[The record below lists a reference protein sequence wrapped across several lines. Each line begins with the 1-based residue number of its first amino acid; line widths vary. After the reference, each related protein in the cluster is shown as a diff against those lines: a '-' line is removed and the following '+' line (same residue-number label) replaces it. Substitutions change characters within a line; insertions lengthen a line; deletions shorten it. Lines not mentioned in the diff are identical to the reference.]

1 MRMSASVTFRLPD
14 GSTESLWAGDIVGRT
29 WSAALRLDDPEISEA
44 HAMVSL
50 RGEQLWLLA
59 LRRRLLVSGRPTDG
73 VILSPGLRVRLAPRV
88 ELEVLSVS
96 LPDTVLG
103 LAGPGM
109 PPLALPGGC
118 SLLVDPHPRLVPGV
132 VADSV
137 AQFWS
142 TEGRWRVRQDGRD
155 VDLVPGTVLQSPAG
169 PLQVV
174 EIALSHA
181 GQRPTRAGEGP
192 MRLIASFDTVQI
204 HRADG
209 GVVVL
214 AGQLARVVSELV
226 AVRQP
231 LAWEELA
238 RPHWPHIDDRDALRR
253 RWDGLLGRLRDR
265 LREEGLRTDLVAST
279 RVGLVELVL
288 REGDLV
294 EDRS

>member
-1 MRMSASVTFRLPD
+1 MSASATFRLPD
-14 GSTESLWAGDIVGRT
+14 GSAESLWAGDIIGRT

-59 LRRRLLVSGRPTDG
+59 LRRRFLVSGKPTDG
-73 VILSPGLRVRLAPRV
+73 VILSPGLRLRLAPQV
-88 ELEVLSVS
+88 ELVVLAVT
-96 LPDTVLG
+96 LPETVLG
-103 LAGPGM
+103 LAGAGM
-109 PPLALPGGC
+109 PPQALPGGC
-118 SLLVDPHPRLVPGV
+118 SLRVDPHPRLVPGFH
-132 VADSV
+132 ADAV

-142 TEGRWRVRQDGRD
+142 TEGRWRGRQEGRD
-155 VDLVPGTVLQSPAG
+155 FDLAPGTTVQSPAG

-192 MRLIASFDTVQI
+192 LRIVASYDTVQL
-204 HRADG
+204 HRGDG

-238 RPHWPHIDDRDALRR
+238 RPQWPHIDDRDALRR

-288 REGDLV
+288 REGDV
-294 EDRS
+294 AEDRS